1 MLFED
6 SATLIRKNT
15 APSSLTSSVP
25 YIGLE
30 HIAQEKLQLNGIGE
44 STDVTSTK
52 QCFQSGDIL
61 FGKLRPY
68 FRKVV
73 RPNFDGICS
82 TDIWVI
88 RPKGDVDSR
97 FLFYWCSSWGFVN
110 FVDAAS
116 EGTRMPRAK
125 WDVAQIHRIPNFTI
139 SEQKSIAHILGILDD
154 KIELNQKI
162 NKTLEEIAKSI
173 FKSWFVDF
181 DPVRA
186 KAERRPTNFSP
197 EISELFPDELVDSEI
212 GEIPKGW
219 EITTLNSHLSFVLG
233 GDWGK
238 SEFSEK
244 TPNQCYCIRGADIAN
259 LQSFK
264 TSDMPVRF
272 LKESSFTKRQLR
284 PWDVVFEIS
293 GGSPTQ
299 STGRTVFV
307 TPEIIQN
314 YDFPL
319 TASNFCRLLR
329 FQSKEQSLFHYM
341 AFRNAYDRNDFFQ
354 HETGTT
360 GIKNFGFKYF
370 SEENQ
375 YIIPPQKCL
384 TTFEELVYPK
394 FERLG
399 VSMRENVTL
408 SSLRD
413 TLLPKLI
420 SGKLRI
426 PDAEKFLEEVGS

>member
-125 WDVAQIHRIPNFTI
+125 WDVAQNHQIPDFTI
-139 SEQKSIAHILGILDD
+139 SEQEIIAHILGTLDD
-154 KIELNQKI
+154 KIELNQKM
-162 NKTLEEIAKSI
+162 NQTLEEIAKAI

-186 KAERRPTNFSP
+186 KAENLPTGLPP
-197 EISELFPDELVDSEI
+197 EISDLFPDELMDSEI

-219 EITTLNSHLSFVLG
+219 VIRPISDLADCVGGTTPSTNSPDFWGNGTIMWATPKDLSNSNSVHLLNTGKKITELGLSKISSGLLPIGTVLLSSRAPVGYLAVTVEPTAINQGFIALKPKDNISNFYLFNWCSENLEEIKNRASGTTFAEISKKSFRPISAIRPSDELMSHLHCLVSPIY
-233 GDWGK
+233 
-238 SEFSEK
+238 EK
-244 TPNQCYCIRGADIAN
+244 LLIND
-259 LQSFK
+259 
-264 TSDMPVRF
+264 
-272 LKESSFTKRQLR
+272 KESQVL
-284 PWDVVFEIS
+284 
-293 GGSPTQ
+293 
-299 STGRTVFV
+299 
-307 TPEIIQN
+307 
-314 YDFPL
+314 
-319 TASNFCRLLR
+319 A
-329 FQSKEQSLFHYM
+329 
-341 AFRNAYDRNDFFQ
+341 
-354 HETGTT
+354 
-360 GIKNFGFKYF
+360 
-370 SEENQ
+370 
-375 YIIPPQKCL
+375 
-384 TTFEELVYPK
+384 
-394 FERLG
+394 
-399 VSMRENVTL
+399 
-408 SSLRD
+408 SLRD

-420 SGKLRI
+420 SGELRI
-426 PDAEKFLEEVGS
+426 PDAEKFLEEADI